1 MSATYQIHMAKIMTF
16 APLGALLFSKV
27 IFFSNLLLSYGVA
40 KETSPVLE
48 PYRGTVGG
56 RSHARLCQWNDVH
69 GHVPPREDVH

>member
-1 MSATYQIHMAKIMTF
+1 MSIL
-16 APLGALLFSKV
+16 LGSNFYYRNVV
-27 IFFSNLLLSYGVA
+27 IPMHYSYGVA